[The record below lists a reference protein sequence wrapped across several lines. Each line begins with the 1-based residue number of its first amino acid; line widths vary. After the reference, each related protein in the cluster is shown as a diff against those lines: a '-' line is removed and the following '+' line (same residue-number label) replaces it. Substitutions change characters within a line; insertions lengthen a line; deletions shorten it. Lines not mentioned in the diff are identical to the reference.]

1 MTVPMMAKVSPP
13 AESRT
18 TIAVDE
24 DPSPGE
30 FLGFWERVNAPRLR
44 RARKACLRL
53 LRFDPIPDDAHVCA
67 FAHGYYDADPV
78 AEAFVDEVYLSRG
91 ANEGRRMLD
100 QAIGRGVDSVT
111 DAPDPM
117 RRLFAEFERPPEW
130 LDRALVEQGAAL
142 FRRYGPAVFSF
153 AGVETLLGYTESS
166 IVKPLAFT
174 GAYAR
179 DTALNRFM
187 ETARFWIDVSEPGGV
202 EPGGAGRATAMR
214 VRIMHVFLRRR
225 LLAHPDWDLAAWG
238 VPISQSDALITLMS
252 SSLTPGLAMHL
263 MGYRTSLREIE
274 AMMHYWRYIGH
285 LLGVQPRWYPE
296 TVTEGLQLSTVFFLK
311 CARTAGRDGVELV
324 ESYPRAF
331 TPKVGTRLRKRLRD
345 EINYR
350 AQVGYTRYFLPGGF
364 YRRYDMPNPWPWAL
378 HPLLQ
383 APAVLLVDILR
394 RHSPAV
400 ERLQDRYARW
410 RRETWWRNEMG
421 DKQSHFKPAE
431 QFRR

>member
-1 MTVPMMAKVSPP
+1 MTAPTGVAPAIDSP
-13 AESRT
+13 T
-18 TIAVDE
+18 TIASDG
-24 DPSPGE
+24 DRIPGE
-30 FLGFWERVNAPRLR
+30 FAGFWQRVDGR
-44 RARKACLRL
+44 RVRATRWASRRFLG
-53 LRFDPIPDDAHVCA
+53 FDPIPGDAQVRA
-67 FAHGYYDADPV
+67 FANGYYDADPV
-78 AEAFVDEVYLSRG
+78 AEAFVDDVYLSRG

-100 QAIGRGVDSVT
+100 QAISHGVDSVT
-111 DAPDPM
+111 DAPDSM
-117 RRLFAEFERPPEW
+117 HRLFDEFERPPAW
-130 LDRALVEQGAAL
+130 LNRGLVDEGAAL

-174 GAYAR
+174 GTYAG
-179 DTALNRFM
+179 DSALNRFM
-187 ETARFWIDVSEPGGV
+187 ETARFWIDVSEPGGL
-202 EPGGAGRATAMR
+202 EAGGAGRATAMR

-263 MGYRTSLREIE
+263 MGYRTSTREIE
-274 AMMHYWRYIGH
+274 AMMHYWRFIGH

-296 TVTEGLQLSTVFFLK
+296 TVPEGLQLSAVFLLK
-311 CARTAGRDGVELV
+311 CAKTAGADGVELV

-331 TPKVGTRLRKRLRD
+331 VPKAGTPWRKRLRD

-350 AQVGYTRYFLPGGF
+350 AQVGYTRYFLPGRF
-364 YRRYDMPNPWPWAL
+364 YRRYDMPNAWPWAL

-383 APAVLLVDILR
+383 APAILLVDTLR

-400 ERLQDRYARW
+400 ARLQDRFARR

-421 DKQSHFKPAE
+421 DKQSRFKPAE